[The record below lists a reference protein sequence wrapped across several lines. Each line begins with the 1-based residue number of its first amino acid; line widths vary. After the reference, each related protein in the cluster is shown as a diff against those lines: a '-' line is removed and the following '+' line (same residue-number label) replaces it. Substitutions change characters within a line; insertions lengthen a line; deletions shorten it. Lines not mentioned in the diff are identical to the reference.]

1 MAGVALG
8 PSGLFFL
15 GDQDN
20 ADLQDT
26 SHLEWL
32 RMQDTTPHLLAD
44 SEIRAV
50 LCAAEKEKTEAWR
63 LAMGMGNADADHGK
77 GSPKEGATA
86 TVRGQTSQ
94 TTLGAGPSAG
104 DKFSRKVVLDTLTR
118 EHLYSPLLVSPASQS
133 KQQASL
139 SSTAMPKAVEMR
151 CWGLTFIA
159 DVENHCLQVLR
170 ADGKHVRR
178 FGTLGPE
185 PGNFNALQDLVVN
198 HEQNVEENH
207 EEMLI
212 YVADTYNHRIQVLS
226 VGSPDA
232 SDLKVVRIIGGFGT
246 EDGRF
251 NYPAGITLHRETQML
266 IVADTGN
273 DRIQILT
280 TSGEHLKSIGL
291 LGKHETNKQAT
302 LGLKWKN
309 IGACQPAKGL
319 QLKSEALVAVL
330 RNKTELTK
338 EELGKVG
345 EGELADDAYI
355 KVDESYFAMAD
366 PQPLFKLPYDVLV
379 INNILYVTDHGNHR
393 IQVLTM
399 DGQHVRS
406 LGSQGSKTGM
416 FMGPRRMMQGP
427 AGLLLVTDQVAP
439 LPEILFRLVFQAC
452 LCLCG
457 PVVSL
462 ARLSPCLP
470 ASCRLVG
477 GGYLSC
483 LCPIPA
489 VHQGL
494 TSACMASL
502 VM

>member
-63 LAMGMGNADADHGK
+63 LAMGIGNADADQGK

-86 TVRGQTSQ
+86 PVRGQTSQ
-94 TTLGAGPSAG
+94 TTLGAPAGPSAG

-118 EHLYSPLLVSPASQS
+118 EHLYSPLLESPASQS
-133 KQQASL
+133 KQEASL
-139 SSTAMPKAVEMR
+139 SSTTMPKSVEMR

-178 FGTLGPE
+178 FGTLGQE
-185 PGNFNALQDLVVN
+185 PGNFNALQDLVVH

-212 YVADTYNHRIQVLS
+212 YVADTYNHRIQVFY

-309 IGACQPAKGL
+309 VGACQPAKGL
-319 QLKSEALVAVL
+319 QLKSEALVSVL

-345 EGELADDAYI
+345 EGELADDVYI

-366 PQPLFKLPYDVLV
+366 AQPLFKLPYDVLV
-379 INNILYVTDHGNHR
+379 INNKLYVTDHGNHR

-406 LGSQGSKTGM
+406 LGSHGGKTGM

-427 AGLLLVTDQVAP
+427 AGLLLVTDQVE
-439 LPEILFRLVFQAC
+439 LPEILFRR
-452 LCLCG
+452 
-457 PVVSL
+457 VSVC
-462 ARLSPCLP
+462 RLSVLRLSLCLP

-483 LCPIPA
+483 LCLIPA

-494 TSACMASL
+494 TSTCTASL
-502 VM
+502 VT